1 MVLMNLF
8 AGQQWCNNTIL
19 EYLLEMVKYT
29 ILDQAERE
37 IGNVYEEDGGGVCN
51 LRITILR
58 R

>member
-1 MVLMNLF
+1 MVEYTL
-8 AGQQWCNNTIL
+8 L

-37 IGNVYEEDGGGVCN
+37 IGNVYNEGGGGVCN

>member
-1 MVLMNLF
+1 MVQYTL
-8 AGQQWCNNTIL
+8 L

-37 IGNVYEEDGGGVCN
+37 IGTILDQAEREIGNVYNEGGGGVCN
-51 LRITILR
+51 IRITILR